1 MCVPDFLPTFTKK
14 LKRLKR
20 CVKARYCTTKCIT
33 VRVEYRKLDL
43 SRSCV
48 SHSRVPAFDFAWLR
62 TQLADVWN
70 LRSSELSPSV
80 IDMMRRSME
89 KPSLPSNNP
98 SKLIMLKIA
107 WGYWLHVLAQ
117 KHYAIAIKLA
127 KEVDSFLFFFH
138 LFFIGLISYES
149 LTKTG
154 FLSWLSDIKTQLL
167 SINKSFARDPKM
179 LIFASYISHQVSSER
194 TSDIWRTIAFWCGI
208 KLWTCTNR
216 SPDQHGQCG
225 LVVLYICCAKV
236 SIVPVLN

>member
-33 VRVEYRKLDL
+33 VCVEYRKLDL

-62 TQLADVWN
+62 TELADVWN

-127 KEVDSFLFFFH
+127 KEVDSFLFFFP
-138 LFFIGLISYES
+138 LISHWFNFIRKPDQYRVFELIVRHKNS
-149 LTKTG
+149 TIVYQQIFCQRSKN
-154 FLSWLSDIKTQLL
+154 
-167 SINKSFARDPKM
+167 INLCELH
-179 LIFASYISHQVSSER
+179 LIIYQVSSER
-194 TSDIWRTIAFWCGI
+194 TSVIWRTIAMD
-208 KLWTCTNR
+208 LR
-216 SPDQHGQCG
+216 Q
-225 LVVLYICCAKV
+225 
-236 SIVPVLN
+236 